1 MGRMN
6 AGDATGPLLSVRDV
20 SVTFAKSRTL
30 IDLVAGRMPAVVRAV
45 RGVSFELH
53 ARETLGLVGESG
65 SGKTTLGRMLLQLNA
80 ASSGQV
86 LYRGRALTD
95 PDRDWQRRLRR
106 EIQMVFQDPYS
117 SLNPRMT
124 VADTLAEVLQVHH
137 IVPAPGIGSEV
148 DRLMSLVGLHSSL
161 VRRLP
166 RSLSG
171 GQRQRVGLARALAMR
186 PSLLVLDEP
195 VAALDVSIQAQI
207 LNLLADLAVEL
218 GLTMVFVA
226 HDLSVVKHVSTR
238 VAVMYQ
244 GQLVEVATRDE
255 LFRDPRHPY
264 TKALLAAVPGL
275 VPRKRLRG
283 ITPETDGR
291 VTTMTTGCSFAP
303 RCARAE
309 AICQHEAPRP
319 ASLSVTH
326 QASCHFA

>member
-1 MGRMN
+1 MSG
-6 AGDATGPLLSVRDV
+6 GDASAPLLSVRDV
-20 SVTFAKSRTL
+20 TVTFPKARTL
-30 IDLVAGRMPAVVRAV
+30 IDLFAGREPPAVRAV
-45 RGVSFELH
+45 RGVSFDLH

-65 SGKTTLGRMLLQLNA
+65 SGKTTLGRTLLQLNTA
-80 ASSGQV
+80 LCGQV
-86 LYRGRALTD
+86 LYRGRALSD

-124 VADTLAEVLQVHH
+124 VADTLGEVLHVHR
-137 IVPAPGIGSEV
+137 IVPATGIGPEV
-148 DRLMSLVGLHSSL
+148 DRLMSLVGLHASL

-244 GQLVEVATRDE
+244 GELVEVGTRDE

-275 VPRKRLRG
+275 VPRKRVRG
-283 ITPETDGR
+283 IAPVSDTP
-291 VTTMTTGCSFAP
+291 VTTTGIGCSFAP
-303 RCARAE
+303 RCPRAE
-309 AICQHEAPRP
+309 AVCHRDAPRS

-326 QASCHFA
+326 SASCHFA